1 MGKGFLLVR
10 VLLLLVLL
18 NQGVLEHLVLVSDL
32 LEELF
37 DVLRVQDFLFEGL
50 LVELFEDQVA

>member
-1 MGKGFLLVR
+1 LGKGFLLVR

>member
-37 DVLRVQDFLFEGL
+37 DVLRVQDFLFEGF